1 MKELMGMPRAFTTC
15 LILTDAIHEGYG
27 GFILKHLN
35 EEVCSEKLEDGSLLA
50 GEYLDCFGKML
61 RNKSRSTRLEV
72 FCRKGVLRNFAK
84 FTGKHLRQSLFFAK
98 V

>member
-84 FTGKHLRQSLFFAK
+84 FAGKHLCHSLFYRKF
-98 V
+98 